1 MTFVPVHGFSLLS
14 EQSSLSNL
22 KPKNISIRTHQTAAN
37 WEWTLFCIMHTNFCR
52 NESIFDYFVSVSL
65 FWVSNELR
73 VERSSDYVIK
83 VTILM
88 SFLSSPFFSLSP
100 ARQKLKSTETLPR
113 TKWKKFQGRVFVAL
127 FSVSKRKKFALHR
140 MQVNVWC
147 THSFPLFSTLQIP
160 LSFNIPDDE
169 IAFRVRSI
177 KMSLFSE
184 NLTSCKFSWI
194 KCAAENRL

>member
-22 KPKNISIRTHQTAAN
+22 KPKYISIRTHRTAAN

-65 FWVSNELR
+65 FWVSNELK

-88 SFLSSPFFSLSP
+88 SFLSSLSLSLLLDKKSK
-100 ARQKLKSTETLPR
+100 AQKRYLEPNENFFKV
-113 TKWKKFQGRVFVAL
+113 KKLLRYSRCPSEKIVCVTSNASERLMHSVF
-127 FSVSKRKKFALHR
+127 R
-140 MQVNVWC
+140 
-147 THSFPLFSTLQIP
+147 FSTLQIP
-160 LSFNIPDDE
+160 LSLNIPDDE
-169 IAFRVRSI
+169 IVSRGAHTSKCSNSARTWRVASFLESNVQQI
-177 KMSLFSE
+177 
-184 NLTSCKFSWI
+184 
-194 KCAAENRL
+194 NRL